1 MSILL
6 TTLNARY
13 THASLGLRYLLA
25 NMGELQEQTRLQEF
39 VIGAKTTEI
48 VERILAHA
56 PKIVGFGIYI
66 WNVEETTKVVAMLK
80 RVAPHVMVVLGG
92 PEVSYESNEQEIVKL
107 ADYLITGWGD
117 VTFPKLCGEILNGPK
132 PLMKIHAGV
141 QPPMAEIKLPY
152 SLYTDDDI
160 KNRTIYVEA
169 SRGCPFKCEFCLSA
183 LDKTAWPFALES
195 FLAEMESL
203 HARGARLFKFVD
215 RTFNLNIKTSL
226 KIMQFFLDKLEA
238 NPDDPVYAHFELVP
252 DHLPDALK
260 EGISKF
266 PPGAL
271 QFEIGIQS
279 FNPAVQT
286 LVSRKQDNQKAADNI
301 RWLTDQSH
309 AHMHVDLIAGLP
321 GETVESFAE
330 GFNKLWALNPHE
342 IQFGILKRLR
352 GTPII
357 RHTQEFGLVFEPYA
371 PYTILANRD
380 IDFPTM
386 QRLVRFA
393 RYWDLVANSGRFGNT
408 LPVLLG
414 DRRSSVS
421 WPSPTGCT
429 RIPTPPTASRWTGW
443 WRWCRDICKRKAWT
457 RRCRCAAG
465 QRLCRSEGQVG
476 RDAGAKTPGAPAGR
490 LSQTGRSGDWRSQRP
505 DSALSA
511 RNHPAFARARQRTP
525 AMNIGSGPGANS
537 LKLMV
542 MPTAQEPTL
551 TLNPAAAKG
560 PVAAGGTWQVH
571 ALAQGK
577 AMAPSRRCSN
587 PSRPITSS
595 GTCRHRQHGPH
606 RRPAVLERLGQG
618 PAGRPATG
626 AGAGRILQP
635 PGNHR
640 QTRTP
645 ALARPAPDVGD
656 EAGLRNAA
664 VLRAHGRP

>member
-1 MSILL
+1 MTILL

-25 NMGELQEQTRLQEF
+25 NMGPLQEQTRLQEF

-48 VERILAHA
+48 VERILAHQ
-56 PKIVGFGIYI
+56 PRIVGFGIYI

-80 RVAPHVMVVLGG
+80 RVAPQVVVVLGG
-92 PEVSYESNEQEIVKL
+92 PEVSHEPGEQQIVQL

-117 VTFPKLCGEILNGPK
+117 VTFPKLCGEILHGPK

-152 SLYTDDDI
+152 SLYSDDDI

-183 LDKTAWPFALES
+183 LDKTAWPFNLDA
-195 FLAEMESL
+195 FLAELEGL

-226 KIMQFFLDKLEA
+226 KIMQFFLDKLA
-238 NPDDPVYAHFELVP
+238 AHPDDPVYAHFELVP

-279 FNPAVQT
+279 FNPEVQT

-301 RWLTDQSH
+301 RWLTTQSH

-321 GETVESFAE
+321 GEDVASFAR
-330 GFNKLWALNPHE
+330 GFNHLWSLQPHE

-357 RHTQEFGLVFEPYA
+357 RHTEAYGLVFEPYA
-371 PYTILANRD
+371 PYTILANKD

-393 RYWDLVANSGRFGNT
+393 RYWDLVANSGRFAHT

-414 DRRSSVS
+414 DAAFENFMDFSDWLYANTDATHRIALDRLAAMVS
-421 WPSPTGCT
+421 KWLQT
-429 RIPTPPTASRWTGW
+429 RGMSKAAADALLAS
-443 WRWCRDICKRKAWT
+443 DY
-457 RRCRCAAG
+457 
-465 QRLCRSEGQVG
+465 
-476 RDAGAKTPGAPAGR
+476 AGR
-490 LSQTGRSGDWRSQRP
+490 NESGSR
-505 DSALSA
+505 
-511 RNHPAFARARQRTP
+511 
-525 AMNIGSGPGANS
+525 
-537 LKLMV
+537 LK
-542 MPTAQEPTL
+542 
-551 TLNPAAAKG
+551 PAAANA
-560 PVAAGGTWQVH
+560 PTARAETAAPQRQARH
-571 ALAQGK
+571 LA
-577 AMAPSRRCSN
+577 A
-587 PSRPITSS
+587 
-595 GTCRHRQHGPH
+595 
-606 RRPAVLERLGQG
+606 
-618 PAGRPATG
+618 
-626 AGAGRILQP
+626 
-635 PGNHR
+635 
-640 QTRTP
+640 
-645 ALARPAPDVGD
+645 
-656 EAGLRNAA
+656 
-664 VLRAHGRP
+664 